1 MNIRDLEYIV
11 AVAEEGH
18 FGRAAE
24 RCFVTQ
30 PTLSG
35 QIRKLED
42 HLDVTLFERTNRRV
56 QLTDAGAAVVERAKT
71 VLRGVEEIESA
82 ARSWSDPYSGPMRL
96 GVIPTIGPYLVPL
109 ILAGVRVR
117 MPRVQLI
124 FQEEIT
130 ARLSERLSAGK
141 IDAAV
146 IATAVEAEEFEE
158 WPLYDEPFYL
168 AVPSTGEAELPTP
181 VMLESID
188 PERLLLLSD
197 GHCLRDQAV
206 AACRMK
212 PDTLGINTR
221 ASSLETIMAL
231 VAGGEGMT
239 LVPALYGVSG
249 VAEKIRLL
257 DVSPPGTG
265 RKVRLIA
272 RRSFPRRQALERL
285 VGIIRERVSIPGA
298 PAET

>member
-1 MNIRDLEYIV
+1 MNIRDLQYIV

-35 QIRKLED
+35 QVRKLED
-42 HLDVTLFERTNRRV
+42 YLGVTLFERSNRRV
-56 QLTDAGAAVVERAKT
+56 QLTDAGLAVVERAKT
-71 VLRGVEEIESA
+71 VLRGVEEIESV

-109 ILAGVRVR
+109 ILDGVRTR
-117 MPRVQLI
+117 MPRMQLI
-124 FQEEIT
+124 FREDIT
-130 ARLSERLSAGK
+130 AGLAESLRAGR

-146 IATAVEAEEFEE
+146 IATPAEEDGLEE
-158 WPLYDEPFYL
+158 WSLYDEPFYL
-168 AVPSTGEAELPTP
+168 AVPNTGDANPPTP

-206 AACRMK
+206 AACRIN
-212 PDTLGINTR
+212 PETQGINTR

-231 VAGGEGMT
+231 VAAGEGMT

-249 VAEKIRLL
+249 VGDKIRLL
-257 DVSPPGTG
+257 DVAPPGAG
-265 RKVRLIA
+265 RSVRLVT
-272 RRSFPRRQALERL
+272 RRSFPRRKAVERL
-285 VGIIRERVSIPGA
+285 VDIIRDRVA
-298 PAET
+298 VPARRA